1 MAQPERIAQYRRALL
16 GALRRSRARYTDLV
30 LTAAIAE
37 PRYRADGAYSAALD
51 DKVFCEG

>member
-1 MAQPERIAQYRRALL
+1 
-16 GALRRSRARYTDLV
+16 

>member
-37 PRYRADGAYSAALD
+37 PRYRADGAYGAALG

>member
-16 GALRRSRARYTDLV
+16 RALRRSRARYTDLGIDS
-30 LTAAIAE
+30 AIAE
-37 PRYRADGAYSAALD
+37 PRYRADGTYSAALG